1 MAKTTAK
8 DSGFV
13 AAVGKVGKAWNDA
26 RTAKDTG
33 TSFEQEPIEDGTY
46 VARLSGGR
54 CGSDKNGN
62 PYVAFDFTI
71 DRGTFEGV
79 RVSKFHSIASRGN
92 RTVEQALQ
100 SLFIDLQRLDPETD
114 YSETDAGEIEGVVEE
129 LWSDSPAVQIGVK
142 NNGQF
147 VNIYINKRV
156 DEGEWMEGSPA
167 EEDVTLEKGDIV
179 MWQAPRMKEEAEF
192 IVTSVSE
199 AKETVSLKRDSDGK
213 AFKSVSFEDLGW

>member
-13 AAVGKVGKAWNDA
+13 AAVGKVGKAWDDA
-26 RTAKDTG
+26 RTVKDTG
-33 TSFEQEPIEDGTY
+33 TSFEQQPIEDGTY

-62 PYVAFDFTI
+62 PYVAFDFTV
-71 DRGTFEGV
+71 DRGAFEGV
-79 RVSKFHSIASRGN
+79 RVSKFHSIVSRGN

-129 LWSDSPAVQIGVK
+129 LLSENPAVQIGVK
-142 NNGQF
+142 NNGLF

-156 DEGEWMEGSPA
+156 DDGLFTGSDA
-167 EEDVTLEKGDIV
+167 EDVTLEKGDIV
-179 MWQAPRMKEEAEF
+179 MWQAPRMKEETEF
-192 IVTSVSE
+192 TVTSVAL
-199 AKETVSLKRDSDGK
+199 AKETATLKRDSDGK
-213 AFKSVSFEDLGW
+213 VFKSVSFEDLGW